1 MLCIIRYIHVCCRV
15 YRKMA
20 MSEIDILVI
29 ILICIQSYTSINYTV
44 FFRFLSSELTYDNYC
59 TCHSLINCIYQD
71 ILLLSIFFS
80 VTSRAIVIFYFRFRS
95 SNNCYYFFLC
105 NVVCWIVIFSFRFF
119 LFIQHTIVIILQSY
133 MVLCFRLWNPW
144 HHTASVKY
152 CEIGL

>member
-1 MLCIIRYIHVCCRV
+1 MHVYIVLCIISYIHVCCRV
-15 YRKMA
+15 CRKMA

-29 ILICIQSYTSINYTV
+29 ILICIQNYTCINYTV
-44 FFRFLSSELTYDNYC
+44 FFRFLSSESTYDNYC

-105 NVVCWIVIFSFRFF
+105 NVVCYLVIFSFRFF
-119 LFIQHTIVIILQSY
+119 LFLQHTIIIILILQSY
-133 MVLCFRLWNPW
+133 IVLCFRL
-144 HHTASVKY
+144 
-152 CEIGL
+152 

>member
-1 MLCIIRYIHVCCRV
+1 MWTGRTADRHSAGEKGLCFIFIIIILYIYIRRPPSSSAHHYGLMHVHIVLCIIRYIHVCCRV

-29 ILICIQSYTSINYTV
+29 ILICIQNYTCINYTV

-71 ILLLSIFFS
+71 ILLLTVFFS
-80 VTSRAIVIFYFRFRS
+80 VTLRAIVIFYFRFRS

-105 NVVCWIVIFSFRFF
+105 NVVC
-119 LFIQHTIVIILQSY
+119 
-133 MVLCFRLWNPW
+133 
-144 HHTASVKY
+144 
-152 CEIGL
+152 

>member
-1 MLCIIRYIHVCCRV
+1 MHVYIVLCIISYIHVCCRV

-29 ILICIQSYTSINYTV
+29 ILIYIQNYTCINYTV

-80 VTSRAIVIFYFRFRS
+80 VTSRAIVIFYYRFRS

-105 NVVCWIVIFSFRFF
+105 NVVCYIVIFSLRFCPVSPT
-119 LFIQHTIVIILQSY
+119 HYYNYTYTSVIYSLMFQVVKSLASY
-133 MVLCFRLWNPW
+133 CI
-144 HHTASVKY
+144 
-152 CEIGL
+152 C